1 MAWIPLI
8 LFLLHCSGSFSQ
20 PVVTQSPSASASL
33 GASVKL
39 TCTLSSQHSTYY
51 IEWYQQHPDKA
62 PKYVMGLNSDGS
74 HNKGDGIPD
83 RFSGSSSGAH
93 RYLSISNILP
103 EDEADYICGSD
114 YSGGF
119 WFESQSLWY
128 VFGGG
133 TQLSVLGGPKSS
145 PKVTVFPP
153 SPEELQTN
161 KATLVCLV
169 NDFYPGSATVTWKA
183 NGATINDGVETT
195 KPSKQGQK
203 YMTSSYLSLTADQW
217 KSYNRVSCQVT
228 HEGET
233 VEKSLSPAECP

>member
-1 MAWIPLI
+1 
-8 LFLLHCSGSFSQ
+8 
-20 PVVTQSPSASASL
+20 
-33 GASVKL
+33 
-39 TCTLSSQHSTYY
+39 
-51 IEWYQQHPDKA
+51 
-62 PKYVMGLNSDGS
+62 
-74 HNKGDGIPD
+74 
-83 RFSGSSSGAH
+83 
-93 RYLSISNILP
+93 
-103 EDEADYICGSD
+103 
-114 YSGGF
+114 
-119 WFESQSLWY
+119 
-128 VFGGG
+128 
-133 TQLSVLGGPKSS
+133 GPKSS

-233 VEKSLSPAECP
+233 VEKSLSPAECQPNAAPSVTLFPPSSEELKTNQATLVCMISGFYPADVTVAWEADGTPITQGVKTTQPSKSDNKYMATSYLTMTAGAWKSKNTFICKVTHGENTVEKSLSPSACS

>member
-1 MAWIPLI
+1 
-8 LFLLHCSGSFSQ
+8 
-20 PVVTQSPSASASL
+20 
-33 GASVKL
+33 
-39 TCTLSSQHSTYY
+39 
-51 IEWYQQHPDKA
+51 
-62 PKYVMGLNSDGS
+62 
-74 HNKGDGIPD
+74 
-83 RFSGSSSGAH
+83 
-93 RYLSISNILP
+93 
-103 EDEADYICGSD
+103 
-114 YSGGF
+114 
-119 WFESQSLWY
+119 
-128 VFGGG
+128 
-133 TQLSVLGGPKSS
+133 GPKSS